1 MHAPSPRDLPADHR
15 RALDLLARS
24 RDGCPEALFLAHGF
38 DAALIE
44 ALVAAGHVT
53 VDTRNMRAGGRVVPV
68 RRITITAAGRV
79 VIGASRIEA

>member
-1 MHAPSPRDLPADHR
+1 MPTKPAKLGPDHR
-15 RALDLLARS
+15 HALDLLAGS

-38 DAALIE
+38 TAAMIE

-68 RRITITAAGRV
+68 RRLRITDAGRQA
-79 VIGASRIEA
+79 I